1 MQVFPD
7 FITKNECP
15 VDIDNGGNSRF
26 RYGIILLLIQ
36 PLTAAERL
44 GIRAQKEGKSRVGN
58 KLGMVEYLFVEYAH
72 GKT

>member
-7 FITKNECP
+7 FITKNEYP
-15 VDIDNGGNSRF
+15 VNIDIGGNFRF
-26 RYGIILLLIQ
+26 WYGIILLLIQ

-44 GIRAQKEGKSRVGN
+44 GIRAQEEGKSRVGN
-58 KLGMVEYLFVEYAH
+58 KPGMVEYLFVEYAH

>member
-7 FITKNECP
+7 FITKNDCQ

-44 GIRAQKEGKSRVGN
+44 GIRAQEEGKSRVGN
-58 KLGMVEYLFVEYAH
+58 KPGMVEYLFVEYAH